1 MSDGELPRPRRAF
14 SPADDEHD
22 DTPSTEPYRPRRGQ
36 VPPTERPRGAR
47 DAGSRWSP
55 RPTPE
60 AATDI
65 PPPAARAR
73 FADPMLPEA
82 TPVAARRSAM
92 SPASPG
98 SASLEAT
105 SVPTTRGKIPP
116 FRGGPAGEAEETA
129 QTKTRRF
136 PPGGSSQFSKVFLTV
151 TAIVVLALIAGLVYA
166 LARGAT
172 PLPEGPSV
180 SPLPP
185 AITVEDLWQ
194 PEEVAPAI
202 DGSVWHVSQ
211 SLLELSAKSPQ
222 VACLTAI
229 NNEAK
234 PATAVQRTLTA
245 AEGGY
250 AALHQ
255 LDKYG
260 SEDEAKQGYAAR
272 IAMLARCDDTPAY
285 LVGASAVSAIGNEAT
300 QVTVAYESATPEY
313 HTVLVVR
320 TGSLVSLFDLA
331 HPESVVPAERLVSA
345 AAAALS
351 RVCDKFGTCPA
362 NPSLTPTV
370 PPATDPPGWL
380 TPADWPRIS
389 PGSGKWTAV
398 APTTLKKAATTCE
411 NLSLASF
418 EGPIARQVRTFVLTE
433 DPRMPSGFG
442 SDEMLFAFPDA
453 SAAAAFAKTLG
464 DNLAACGDRTP
475 TATVS
480 EGTPVDAAVGDIQVS
495 GRTFTITQAIDADTQ
510 MLFQVSVVS
519 AQQYVVYVVVNTPA
533 ADFKLS
539 PEQQNAIATRAGMR
553 TTQLP
558 S

>member
-22 DTPSTEPYRPRRGQ
+22 DTPSAEPYQPRRGQ
-36 VPPTERPRGAR
+36 AHPAERPRGAR
-47 DAGSRWSP
+47 DAVSRWLP
-55 RPTPE
+55 RTTQE
-60 AATDI
+60 AVTDV
-65 PPPAARAR
+65 PPPVSRAR

-92 SPASPG
+92 SPASP
-98 SASLEAT
+98 STANLDAA
-105 SVPTTRGKIPP
+105 SVPTTSGQIPP
-116 FRGGPAGEAEETA
+116 FREKPADGPEGPAET
-129 QTKTRRF
+129 KPGRLSS
-136 PPGGSSQFSKVFLTV
+136 GGSSQFSRIFLAV
-151 TAIVVLALIAGLVYA
+151 AAIVILALVIGLVYA

-172 PLPEGPSV
+172 PLTEEPSA
-180 SPLPP
+180 SPLPL
-185 AITVEDLWQ
+185 AVTVEDLWQ

-211 SLLELSAKSPQ
+211 SLLELSPKSPQ

-229 NNEAK
+229 NSEAK

-245 AEGGY
+245 TEGGY

-260 SEDEAKQGYAAR
+260 SEDEARQGYAAR

-285 LVGASAVSAIGNEAT
+285 LVSASTVNAIGSEAT

-313 HTVLVVR
+313 HTVLIVR

-331 HPESVVPAERLVSA
+331 HPESMVPAERLVSA

-351 RVCDKFGTCPA
+351 RVCDKFGTCPS
-362 NPSLTPTV
+362 NPSLAPAV

-380 TPADWPRIS
+380 TPADWPRLS

-464 DNLAACGDRTP
+464 DNLAACGERTP
-475 TATVS
+475 TATVT
-480 EGTPVDAAVGDIQVS
+480 EGTPVDATAGDVPVK
-495 GRTFTITQAIDADTQ
+495 GRTFAITQAIDADTQ
-510 MLFQVSVVS
+510 MLFQVSVVA

-553 TTQLP
+553 VTQLP